1 MLLEGF
7 LNERAAALR
16 FVSVGPTVRV
26 EIGTPKRCGG
36 SGGIGHAHPCLQV
49 MLTDEGPMSW
59 NRARDEAPLLAVL
72 TVLLSRGAL
81 GSVVIVEKPFGEILK
96 LPTSLAPTTW

>member
-72 TVLLSRGAL
+72 TVLPSRGPWAL
-81 GSVVIVEKPFGEILK
+81 SS
-96 LPTSLAPTTW
+96 SLRSPLGKY